1 SAAPAALP
9 VPLSA
14 PPQAAPAPAPKPL
27 DAAGAADIERRLET
41 LKRLHDK
48 GLITDDEYRQKR
60 KEILQLL

>member
-1 SAAPAALP
+1 M
-9 VPLSA
+9 
-14 PPQAAPAPAPKPL
+14 
-27 DAAGAADIERRLET
+27 ERRLET